1 MAQKDENKR
10 EKKKEKKNKKKKSKV
25 LKRVLIGL
33 LIVIL
38 VLVIGI
44 TYKTQKN
51 GGGLQ
56 GLLSAL
62 VGHDG
67 ETLKNLEPIQ
77 VLLMGVS
84 SDNGGKLTD
93 TIIVGTYDPKNQKA
107 SLLSIPRDTFVG
119 KNPQTGTGM
128 DKINALYQKSPEK
141 TLEKVNE
148 LTGLNIKYYMV
159 IDNEA
164 LIKLVDV
171 IGGVDFYVPIDM
183 VYDDPTQDL
192 HINLKQ
198 GQQKLNGDKA
208 EQLLRYR
215 HGNLDKKT
223 GKYLG
228 TYPEEY
234 GGNDYGRMRTQREF
248 MIETAKQTINAKNIL
263 KIKEIVDIAYEY
275 VETNLSVSVI
285 KDYVPYAVNIDIN
298 NIQSA
303 VIPGGSYG
311 PPTYPLWFF
320 IPDKKETAELIKE
333 LYSTGDEE
341 SSKTT
346 ENTNSNTSKN
356 TTTKTTNNTAT
367 NSTTNNT
374 VKNNTTTT
382 GNTTSSN
389 SIRKT
394 EAAKVKIEIL
404 NGSNS
409 SATLIAVKKALA
421 AKGYKVTKT
430 TNTTETEK
438 TTIINKSNVNE
449 NITENIKDILGT
461 GTVSSS
467 SVSSSN
473 VDITII
479 IGKDYK

>member
-1 MAQKDENKR
+1 MTQKHENKR
-10 EKKKEKKNKKKKSKV
+10 EKKVKKKKKKSKV
-25 LKRVLIGL
+25 LKRILIGL
-33 LIVIL
+33 IIL
-38 VLVIGI
+38 LLALVIGI

-56 GLLSAL
+56 GLLSTL
-62 VGHDG
+62 VGHNE

-84 SDNGGKLTD
+84 TDNGVKLTD
-93 TIIVGTYDPKNQKA
+93 TIIVGTYDPKTQKA

-119 KNPQTGTGM
+119 KNPKTGTGM

-159 IDNEA
+159 IDNQA

-183 VYDDPTQDL
+183 VYDDPSQDL
-192 HINLKQ
+192 HINLKE
-198 GQQKLNGDKA
+198 GQQKLDGNKA

-248 MIETAKQTINAKNIL
+248 MIETVKQTIQAKNIL
-263 KIKEIVDIAYEY
+263 KVKEIIDIAYEY
-275 VETNLSVSVI
+275 VETNLSISVI
-285 KDYVPYAVNIDIN
+285 KDYVPYAVSIDVN

-311 PPTYPLWFF
+311 PPTYSLWYF
-320 IPDKKETAELIKE
+320 IPDKKETAELMKE
-333 LYSTGDEE
+333 LYSSGDDDT
-341 SSKTT
+341 SSSTT
-346 ENTNSNTSKN
+346 ENTTN
-356 TTTKTTNNTAT
+356 TTNT
-367 NSTTNNT
+367 STTNSAA
-374 VKNNTTTT
+374 NNTST
-382 GNTTSSN
+382 NTSS
-389 SIRKT
+389 STSSVSKT
-394 EAAKVKIEIL
+394 EAGKIKVEIL

-409 SATLIAVKKALA
+409 SAKLTAVKKALTT
-421 AKGYKVTKT
+421 KGYKVTKT
-430 TNTTETEK
+430 TNTTTTGK
-438 TTIINKSNVNE
+438 TTIINKSDVDTK
-449 NITENIKDILGT
+449 ITDNIKDILG
-461 GTVSSS
+461 GVGAVSSS

-479 IGKDYK
+479 IGEDYK

>member
-1 MAQKDENKR
+1 MTKKNKNKR
-10 EKKKEKKNKKKKSKV
+10 EKKEKKKKSKI
-25 LKRVLIGL
+25 LKKILILLVVILIL
-33 LIVIL
+33 LIA
-38 VLVIGI
+38 GI

-56 GLLSAL
+56 GLLSTL
-62 VGHDG
+62 VGHDE
-67 ETLKNLEPIQ
+67 ETLKNLEQIQ
-77 VLLMGVS
+77 ILLMGVS
-84 SDNGGKLTD
+84 TDNGGKLTD
-93 TIIVGTYDPKNQKA
+93 TIIVATYDPKNQKA

-119 KNPQTGTGM
+119 KNPQTGTGS

-141 TLEKVNE
+141 TLAKVNE
-148 LTGLNIKYYMV
+148 ITGLDIKYYMV
-159 IDNEA
+159 IDNQA

-171 IGGVDFYVPIDM
+171 IGGVNFYVPIDM
-183 VYDDPTQDL
+183 IYDDPTQDL
-192 HINLKQ
+192 HINLKE

-248 MIETAKQTINAKNIL
+248 MIETAKQTLQAKNIL
-263 KIKEIVDIAYEY
+263 KVKEIVDIAYEY

-285 KDYVPYAVNIDIN
+285 KDYIPYAINIDIN

-303 VIPGGSYG
+303 VLPGGSFG
-311 PPTYPLWFF
+311 PSTTPSYPLWFF
-320 IPDKKETAELIKE
+320 VADKKETAKLIEE
-333 LYSTGDEE
+333 LYGSSEDTDSKEE
-341 SSKTT
+341 TT
-346 ENTNSNTSKN
+346 NNTTTKNNTTNSNTVD
-356 TTTKTTNNTAT
+356 TN
-367 NSTTNNT
+367 
-374 VKNNTTTT
+374 KNNTTNSNS
-382 GNTTSSN
+382 NTSTSSTSEN
-389 SIRKT
+389 QVSKSEARKI
-394 EAAKVKIEIL
+394 KIEIL
-404 NGSNS
+404 NGSDS
-409 SATLIAVKKALA
+409 TETLTKVKKALT

-430 TNTTETEK
+430 TTTTSTSK
-438 TTIINKSNVNE
+438 TTLINKSDVDTKITDNV
-449 NITENIKDILGT
+449 IDILGV

-473 VDITII
+473 VDLTII

>member
-1 MAQKDENKR
+1 MAKKSKNKR
-10 EKKKEKKNKKKKSKV
+10 EVKGKKKKSKV
-25 LKRVLIGL
+25 LKKTLIFLLLVLII
-33 LIVIL
+33 LIA
-38 VLVIGI
+38 GI
-44 TYKTQKN
+44 TYRTQKN

-56 GLLSAL
+56 GLLSTL
-62 VGHDG
+62 VGHD
-67 ETLKNLEPIQ
+67 EDTLKNLEQIQ

-84 SDNGGKLTD
+84 TDNGGKLTD
-93 TIIVGTYDPKNQKA
+93 TIIVATYDPKDQKA

-119 KNPQTGTGM
+119 KNPQTGTGS

-141 TLEKVNE
+141 TLAKVNE
-148 LTGLNIKYYMV
+148 ITGLDIKYYMV
-159 IDNEA
+159 IDNQA

-183 VYDDPTQDL
+183 VYDDPSQDL
-192 HINLKQ
+192 HINLKE

-223 GKYLG
+223 GRYLG

-248 MIETAKQTINAKNIL
+248 MIETAKQTLKAKNIL
-263 KIKEIVDIAYEY
+263 KVKEIIDIAYEY

-285 KDYVPYAVNIDIN
+285 KDYVPYAINIDIN

-303 VIPGGSYG
+303 VLPGGSFG
-311 PPTYPLWFF
+311 PSTTPSYPLWFF
-320 IPDKKETAELIKE
+320 IADKKETAKLIEE
-333 LYSTGDEE
+333 LYGSSEDTDSKEE
-341 SSKTT
+341 TT
-346 ENTNSNTSKN
+346 NNTTTKNNTTNSNTVD
-356 TTTKTTNNTAT
+356 TN
-367 NSTTNNT
+367 
-374 VKNNTTTT
+374 KNNTTNSNS
-382 GNTTSSN
+382 NTSTSSTSEN
-389 SIRKT
+389 QVSKS
-394 EAAKVKIEIL
+394 EAGKIKIEIL
-404 NGSNS
+404 NGSDS
-409 SATLIAVKKALA
+409 TETLTKVKKALT

-430 TNTTETEK
+430 TTTTSTSK
-438 TTIINKSNVNE
+438 TTLINKSDVDTKITDNV
-449 NITENIKDILGT
+449 IDILGV

-473 VDITII
+473 VDLTII

>member
-1 MAQKDENKR
+1 MTKKNKNKR
-10 EKKKEKKNKKKKSKV
+10 EKKEKKKKSKI
-25 LKRVLIGL
+25 LKKILILLVVILIL
-33 LIVIL
+33 LIA
-38 VLVIGI
+38 GI

-56 GLLSAL
+56 GLLSTL
-62 VGHDG
+62 VGHDE
-67 ETLKNLEPIQ
+67 ETLKNLEQIQ
-77 VLLMGVS
+77 ILLMGVS
-84 SDNGGKLTD
+84 TDNGGKLTD
-93 TIIVGTYDPKNQKA
+93 TIIVATYDPKNQKA

-119 KNPQTGTGM
+119 KNPQTGTGS

-141 TLEKVNE
+141 TLAKVNE
-148 LTGLNIKYYMV
+148 ITGLDIKYYMV
-159 IDNEA
+159 IDNQA

-171 IGGVDFYVPIDM
+171 IGGVNFYVPIDM

-192 HINLKQ
+192 HINLKE

-248 MIETAKQTINAKNIL
+248 MIETAKQTLQAKNIL
-263 KIKEIVDIAYEY
+263 KVKEIVDIAYEY

-285 KDYVPYAVNIDIN
+285 KDYIPYAINIDIN

-303 VIPGGSYG
+303 VLPGGSFG
-311 PPTYPLWFF
+311 PSTTPSYPLWFF
-320 IPDKKETAELIKE
+320 IADKKETAKLIEE
-333 LYSTGDEE
+333 LYGSSEDTDSKEE
-341 SSKTT
+341 TT
-346 ENTNSNTSKN
+346 NNTTTKNNTTNSNTVD
-356 TTTKTTNNTAT
+356 TN
-367 NSTTNNT
+367 
-374 VKNNTTTT
+374 KNNTTNSNS
-382 GNTTSSN
+382 NTSTSSTSEN
-389 SIRKT
+389 QVSKSEARKI
-394 EAAKVKIEIL
+394 KIEIL
-404 NGSNS
+404 NGSDS
-409 SATLIAVKKALA
+409 TETLTKVKKALT

-430 TNTTETEK
+430 TTTTSTSK
-438 TTIINKSNVNE
+438 TTLINKSDVDTKITDNV
-449 NITENIKDILGT
+449 IDILGV

-473 VDITII
+473 VDLTII

>member
-1 MAQKDENKR
+1 MAEKQKNKR
-10 EKKKEKKNKKKKSKV
+10 EKKKEKKKKSKV
-25 LKRVLIGL
+25 LKRILILLLLVLII
-33 LIVIL
+33 LIA
-38 VLVIGI
+38 GI
-44 TYKTQKN
+44 TYKVQKN

-56 GLLSAL
+56 GLLSTL
-62 VGHDG
+62 VGHDE
-67 ETLKNLEPIQ
+67 ETLKNLEQIQ

-84 SDNGGKLTD
+84 TDNGGKLTD
-93 TIIVGTYDPKNQKA
+93 TIIVATYDPKNQKA

-119 KNPQTGTGM
+119 KNPQTGTGS

-148 LTGLNIKYYMV
+148 ITGLNIKYYMV
-159 IDNEA
+159 VDNQA

-183 VYDDPTQDL
+183 VYDDPSQDL
-192 HINLKQ
+192 HINLKE
-198 GQQKLNGDKA
+198 GQQKLDGDKA

-215 HGNLDKKT
+215 HGNLDRKT

-248 MIETAKQTINAKNIL
+248 MIETAKQTLKAKNIL
-263 KIKEIVDIAYEY
+263 KVKEIIDIAYEY

-303 VIPGGSYG
+303 VLPGASYG
-311 PPTYPLWFF
+311 PSTTPSYPLWFF
-320 IPDKKETAELIKE
+320 VADKKETAKLIEE
-333 LYSTGDEE
+333 LYGTNDSSDEDSNE
-341 SSKTT
+341 ATNKNNT
-346 ENTNSNTSKN
+346 TNSNTTN
-356 TTTKTTNNTAT
+356 TTNT
-367 NSTTNNT
+367 S
-374 VKNNTTTT
+374 KNNTSSN
-382 GNTTSSN
+382 NTSTSNTSSGQI
-389 SIRKT
+389 SKT
-394 EAAKVKIEIL
+394 EAGKIKIEIL
-404 NGSNS
+404 NGSDS
-409 SATLIAVKKALA
+409 TATLTKVKKALT

-430 TNTTETEK
+430 TTTTSTPK
-438 TTIINKSNVNE
+438 TTLINKSDVDTK
-449 NITENIKDILGT
+449 ITDYIKDILGV

-473 VDITII
+473 VDVTII
-479 IGKDYK
+479 IGKDYE

>member
-1 MAQKDENKR
+1 MTQKPENKR
-10 EKKKEKKNKKKKSKV
+10 EKRDKKEKKKKKKSKV
-25 LKRVLIGL
+25 LKRILIALVVVLI
-33 LIVIL
+33 IL
-38 VLVIGI
+38 VGGI

-51 GGGLQ
+51 GGGIQ

-62 VGHDG
+62 VGHDE

-84 SDNGGKLTD
+84 TDNGGKLTD
-93 TIIVGTYDPKNQKA
+93 TIIVGTYDPKTQKA

-119 KNPQTGTGM
+119 KNAQTGTGM
-128 DKINALYQKSPEK
+128 DKINALYQKGPEK

-148 LTGLNIKYYMV
+148 ITGLNIKYYMV
-159 IDNEA
+159 IDNQA

-171 IGGVDFYVPIDM
+171 IGSVDFYVPIDM

-192 HINLKQ
+192 HINLKE

-248 MIETAKQTINAKNIL
+248 MIETVKQTVKAKNIL

-285 KDYVPYAVNIDIN
+285 KDYVPYAVNIDVN
-298 NIQSA
+298 SIQSA
-303 VIPGGSYG
+303 VLPGGSYG
-311 PPTYPLWFF
+311 PPTYSLWFF
-320 IPDKKETAELIKE
+320 IPDKKETAELMNE
-333 LYSTGDEE
+333 LYGSGDEDTSDTP
-341 SSKTT
+341 SS
-346 ENTNSNTSKN
+346 N
-356 TTTKTTNNTAT
+356 TNNT
-367 NSTTNNT
+367 NT
-374 VKNNTTTT
+374 AKTNNTTTSSNNT
-382 GNTTSSN
+382 STNTTTN
-389 SIRKT
+389 SISKS
-394 EAAKVKIEIL
+394 EAAKVKVEIL
-404 NGSNS
+404 NGSES
-409 SATLIAVKKALA
+409 SATLTSVKKALT

-430 TNTTETEK
+430 TNTTSTEK
-438 TTIINKSNVNE
+438 TTIINKSDVNE
-449 NITENIKDILGT
+449 KITNNIKDILGV

>member
-1 MAQKDENKR
+1 MTKKNKNKR
-10 EKKKEKKNKKKKSKV
+10 EKKEKKKKSKI
-25 LKRVLIGL
+25 LKKILILLVVILIL
-33 LIVIL
+33 LIA
-38 VLVIGI
+38 GI

-56 GLLSAL
+56 GLLSTL
-62 VGHDG
+62 VGHDE
-67 ETLKNLEPIQ
+67 ETLKNLEQIQ
-77 VLLMGVS
+77 ILLMGVS
-84 SDNGGKLTD
+84 TDNGGKLTD
-93 TIIVGTYDPKNQKA
+93 TIIVATYDPKNQKA

-119 KNPQTGTGM
+119 KNPQTGTGS

-141 TLEKVNE
+141 TLAKVNE
-148 LTGLNIKYYMV
+148 ITGLDIKYYMV
-159 IDNEA
+159 IDNQA

-192 HINLKQ
+192 HINLKE

-248 MIETAKQTINAKNIL
+248 MIETAKQTLQAKNIL
-263 KIKEIVDIAYEY
+263 KVKEIVDIAYEY
-275 VETNLSVSVI
+275 VVTNLSVSVI
-285 KDYVPYAVNIDIN
+285 KDYIPYAINIDIN

-303 VIPGGSYG
+303 VLPGGSFG
-311 PPTYPLWFF
+311 PSTTPSYPLWFF
-320 IPDKKETAELIKE
+320 VADKKETAKLIEE
-333 LYSTGDEE
+333 LYGSSEDTDSKEE
-341 SSKTT
+341 TT
-346 ENTNSNTSKN
+346 NNTTTKNNTTNSNTVD
-356 TTTKTTNNTAT
+356 TN
-367 NSTTNNT
+367 
-374 VKNNTTTT
+374 KNNTTNSNS
-382 GNTTSSN
+382 NTSTSSTSEN
-389 SIRKT
+389 QVSKS
-394 EAAKVKIEIL
+394 EAKKIKIEIL
-404 NGSNS
+404 NGSDS
-409 SATLIAVKKALA
+409 TETLTKVKKALT

-430 TNTTETEK
+430 TTTTSTSK
-438 TTIINKSNVNE
+438 TTLINKSDVDTKITDNV
-449 NITENIKDILGT
+449 IDILGV

-473 VDITII
+473 VDLTII

>member
-1 MAQKDENKR
+1 MTKKNKNKR
-10 EKKKEKKNKKKKSKV
+10 EKKEKKKKSKI
-25 LKRVLIGL
+25 LKKILILLVVILIL
-33 LIVIL
+33 LIA
-38 VLVIGI
+38 GI

-56 GLLSAL
+56 GLLSTL
-62 VGHDG
+62 VGHDE
-67 ETLKNLEPIQ
+67 ETLKNLEQIQ
-77 VLLMGVS
+77 ILLMGVS
-84 SDNGGKLTD
+84 TDNGGKLTD
-93 TIIVGTYDPKNQKA
+93 TIIVATYDPKNQKA

-119 KNPQTGTGM
+119 KNPQTGTGS

-141 TLEKVNE
+141 TLAKVNE
-148 LTGLNIKYYMV
+148 ITGLDIKYYMV
-159 IDNEA
+159 IDNQA

-171 IGGVDFYVPIDM
+171 IGGVNFYVPIDM

-192 HINLKQ
+192 HINLKE

-248 MIETAKQTINAKNIL
+248 MIETAKQTLQAKNIL
-263 KIKEIVDIAYEY
+263 KVKEIVDIAYEY

-285 KDYVPYAVNIDIN
+285 KDYIPYAINIDIN

-303 VIPGGSYG
+303 VLPGGSFG
-311 PPTYPLWFF
+311 PSTTPSYPLWFF
-320 IPDKKETAELIKE
+320 VADKKETAKLIEE
-333 LYSTGDEE
+333 LYGSSEDTDSKEE
-341 SSKTT
+341 TT
-346 ENTNSNTSKN
+346 NNTTTKNNTTNSNTVD
-356 TTTKTTNNTAT
+356 TN
-367 NSTTNNT
+367 
-374 VKNNTTTT
+374 KNNTTNSNS
-382 GNTTSSN
+382 NTSTSSTSEN
-389 SIRKT
+389 QVSKF
-394 EAAKVKIEIL
+394 EAGKIKIEIL
-404 NGSNS
+404 NGSDS
-409 SATLIAVKKALA
+409 TETLTKVKKALT

-430 TNTTETEK
+430 TTTTSTSK
-438 TTIINKSNVNE
+438 TTLINKSDVDTKITDNV
-449 NITENIKDILGT
+449 IDILGV

-473 VDITII
+473 VDLTII

>member
-1 MAQKDENKR
+1 MTKKNKNKR
-10 EKKKEKKNKKKKSKV
+10 EKKEKKKKSKI
-25 LKRVLIGL
+25 LKKILILLVVILIL
-33 LIVIL
+33 LIA
-38 VLVIGI
+38 GI

-56 GLLSAL
+56 GLLSTL
-62 VGHDG
+62 VGHDE
-67 ETLKNLEPIQ
+67 ETLKNLEQIQ
-77 VLLMGVS
+77 ILLMGVS
-84 SDNGGKLTD
+84 TDNGGKLTD
-93 TIIVGTYDPKNQKA
+93 TIIVATYEPKNQKA

-119 KNPQTGTGM
+119 KNPQTGTGS

-141 TLEKVNE
+141 TLAKVNE
-148 LTGLNIKYYMV
+148 ITGLDIKYYMV
-159 IDNEA
+159 IDNQA

-171 IGGVDFYVPIDM
+171 IGGVNFYVPIDM
-183 VYDDPTQDL
+183 IYDDPTQDL
-192 HINLKQ
+192 HINLKE

-248 MIETAKQTINAKNIL
+248 MIETAKQTLQAKNIL
-263 KIKEIVDIAYEY
+263 KVKEIVDIAYEY

-285 KDYVPYAVNIDIN
+285 KDYIPYAINIDIN

-303 VIPGGSYG
+303 VLPGGSFG
-311 PPTYPLWFF
+311 PSTTPSYPLWFF
-320 IPDKKETAELIKE
+320 VADKKETAKLIEE
-333 LYSTGDEE
+333 LYGSSEDTDSKEE
-341 SSKTT
+341 TT
-346 ENTNSNTSKN
+346 NNTTTKNNTTNSNTVD
-356 TTTKTTNNTAT
+356 TN
-367 NSTTNNT
+367 
-374 VKNNTTTT
+374 KNNTTNSNS
-382 GNTTSSN
+382 NTSTSSTSEN
-389 SIRKT
+389 QVSKSEARKI
-394 EAAKVKIEIL
+394 KIEIL
-404 NGSNS
+404 NGSDS
-409 SATLIAVKKALA
+409 TETLTKVKKALT

-430 TNTTETEK
+430 TTTTSTSK
-438 TTIINKSNVNE
+438 TTLINKSDVDTKITDNV
-449 NITENIKDILGT
+449 TDILGV

-473 VDITII
+473 VDLTII

>member
-1 MAQKDENKR
+1 MTKKNKNKR
-10 EKKKEKKNKKKKSKV
+10 EKKEKKKKSKI
-25 LKRVLIGL
+25 LKKILILLVVILIL
-33 LIVIL
+33 LIA
-38 VLVIGI
+38 GI

-56 GLLSAL
+56 GLLSTL
-62 VGHDG
+62 VGHDE
-67 ETLKNLEPIQ
+67 ETLKNLEQIQ
-77 VLLMGVS
+77 ILLMGVS
-84 SDNGGKLTD
+84 TDNGGKLTD
-93 TIIVGTYDPKNQKA
+93 TIIVATYDPKNQKA

-119 KNPQTGTGM
+119 KNPQTGTGS

-141 TLEKVNE
+141 TLAKVNE
-148 LTGLNIKYYMV
+148 ITGLDIKYYMV
-159 IDNEA
+159 IDNQA

-192 HINLKQ
+192 HINLKE

-248 MIETAKQTINAKNIL
+248 MIETAKQTLQAKNIL
-263 KIKEIVDIAYEY
+263 KVKEIVDIAYEY

-285 KDYVPYAVNIDIN
+285 KDYIPYAINIDIN

-303 VIPGGSYG
+303 VLPGGSFG
-311 PPTYPLWFF
+311 PSTTPSYPLWFF
-320 IPDKKETAELIKE
+320 VADKKETAKLIEE
-333 LYSTGDEE
+333 LYGSSEDTDSKEE
-341 SSKTT
+341 TT
-346 ENTNSNTSKN
+346 NNTTTKNNTTNSNTVDTNKDN
-356 TTTKTTNNTAT
+356 TTNSNSNT
-367 NSTTNNT
+367 S
-374 VKNNTTTT
+374 
-382 GNTTSSN
+382 TSSTSEN
-389 SIRKT
+389 QVSKSEARKI
-394 EAAKVKIEIL
+394 KIEIL
-404 NGSNS
+404 NGSDS
-409 SATLIAVKKALA
+409 TETLTKVKKALT

-430 TNTTETEK
+430 TTTTSTSK
-438 TTIINKSNVNE
+438 TTLINKSDVDTKITDNV
-449 NITENIKDILGT
+449 IDILGV

-473 VDITII
+473 VDLTII